1 LWELVAAGLV
11 TADGFE
17 NLRALLDPKR
27 RAGQGKGRTR
37 RPRHAPGRWALL
49 RRAGRTASPAPPNR
63 AEIFARQ
70 LLLRWGVLFRDVAAR
85 EPVAPPWRE
94 LLGALRRLESRGEIR
109 GGRFVEA
116 YLGEQFA
123 LPEALD
129 LLRAIRR
136 TGETAVAAAS
146 GEQGAGLVVG
156 LAYRNGTFFGQRTDV
171 PRASH
176 S

>member
-1 LWELVAAGLV
+1 V

-27 RAGQGKGRTR
+27 RAGQGRERGR

-49 RRAGRTASPAPPNR
+49 RRAGQAAPPAPPNR

-70 LLLRWGVLFRDVAAR
+70 LLLRWGVLFRDLAAR
-85 EPVAPPWRE
+85 EPVAPAWRE

-136 TGETAVAAAS
+136 S
-146 GEQGAGLVVG
+146 GESGLS
-156 LAYRNGTFFGQRTDV
+156 LRTT
-171 PRASH
+171 S
-176 S
+176 